1 MPYVII
7 LGIVKTW
14 KNAGGYS
21 TRRKQYTTGGGQPS
35 TPIFYGGTKMLK
47 TKKATTTATGSVN
60 VPEDGLVHAS
70 VFQIS
75 MSAIGDAWGRGN
87 NLDDQLVALQESG
100 AEILAVMPF
109 ASGKDALHVQAVIV
123 FRAPYIAVTGV

>member
-1 MPYVII
+1 
-7 LGIVKTW
+7 
-14 KNAGGYS
+14 
-21 TRRKQYTTGGGQPS
+21 
-35 TPIFYGGTKMLK
+35 MLK